1 MTHARKYINNLC
13 SFWWIVIWSTFS
25 EWTFPGPQKPLPC
38 ASQATRSSLG
48 EGGGVLPCW
57 IEEICGIVA
66 LTPSTHCSQ
75 WSRAWPQLCRVDL
88 RRGNSSGHL
97 CKRVGWG
104 PMCLCG
110 WAIGRGPGSTPPP
123 PVPHTLPTQEGRAVS
138 IQQKRPLKWKLLIFS
153 FLFFGSKKKILITGK
168 MSDSKIWGDGRP
180 SFPFLWLFGIWVW
193 LVLLFLENALLFL
206 FFLAL
211 PPFLPHSKTHLERL
225 IGLVILWRQ
234 SLGIFFNVAVRLTC
248 VCIYNNNQG

>member
-1 MTHARKYINNLC
+1 MTQARKYINNSC
-13 SFWWIVIWSTFS
+13 SFWWIVMWSTFP

-75 WSRAWPQLCRVDL
+75 WPRAWPRLCRVDL
-88 RRGNSSGHL
+88 RCGNSSGHL

-123 PVPHTLPTQEGRAVS
+123 PAPPPHCPPRKDVLFPYN
-138 IQQKRPLKWKLLIFS
+138 KKDLWNKNCS
-153 FLFFGSKKKILITGK
+153 F
-168 MSDSKIWGDGRP
+168 
-180 SFPFLWLFGIWVW
+180 FPFY
-193 LVLLFLENALLFL
+193 FLEVKKN
-206 FFLAL
+206 
-211 PPFLPHSKTHLERL
+211 PYNWKD
-225 IGLVILWRQ
+225 
-234 SLGIFFNVAVRLTC
+234 VRF
-248 VCIYNNNQG
+248 